1 MRTQGE
7 MKMSDNMTTMKAVV
21 EAIQDAARSDDEAV
35 AALTHLLNQRGA
47 ILAQSRRAAVQ
58 VAKAYF

>member
-1 MRTQGE
+1 
-7 MKMSDNMTTMKAVV
+7 MSDKLTTMKAVV

-35 AALTHLLNQRGA
+35 AALTHLFNQRRA
-47 ILAQSRRAAVQ
+47 ILAQSRQAAAQ